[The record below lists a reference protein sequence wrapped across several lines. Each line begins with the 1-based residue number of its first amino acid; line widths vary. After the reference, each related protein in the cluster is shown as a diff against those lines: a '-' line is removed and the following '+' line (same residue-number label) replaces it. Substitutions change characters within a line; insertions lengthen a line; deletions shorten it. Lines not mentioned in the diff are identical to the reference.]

1 MNTKLV
7 LIGQLQNKV
16 EGQTKEGKKYL
27 TLQFLGNKNGKLQLI
42 DVKVDAEDIAKFEKA
57 EVGKEVKLLV
67 DINTFKD
74 KIYYK
79 AVDLV
84 K

>member
-16 EGQTKEGKKYL
+16 EGETKEGKKYL
-27 TLQFLGNKNGKLQLI
+27 TLQFIGSRNGKLQLI
-42 DVKVDAEDIAKFEKA
+42 DVKVDPEDIAKFEKA
-57 EVGKEVKLLV
+57 EVGKETKILV
-67 DINTFKD
+67 DISTFKD

>member
-7 LIGQLQNKV
+7 LIGQLQNKI
-16 EGQTKEGKKYL
+16 EGENKEGKKYL
-27 TLQFLGNKNGKLQLI
+27 TLQFLNNRNGRLQVI
-42 DVKVDAEDIAKFEKA
+42 DVKVDSEDIGKFEKA
-57 EVGKEVKLLV
+57 EVGKEVKILV
-67 DINTFKD
+67 DVSTFKD